1 MSPHSPTPPIHPSTH
16 HDRALYQY
24 MCSISKPIRT
34 PACLKTQSPFR
45 CIGRGK
51 IINKHGAFLFPGHK
65 EVCMASYC
73 PSKVC
78 LVHFDA
84 APVLDV
90 PQFTFFF
97 EQVKI
102 IMDRAK
108 TPCIYRKKEKKTQK
122 KWRQKYSEKPLF
134 KPRDMHCNPI
144 LQLDTA
150 CHLIHYVTKR
160 GYFFGRSASPL
171 KSTGLL
177 YIEFRTSKTPG
188 MDIKEVRK
196 QHARAVAK

>member
-1 MSPHSPTPPIHPSTH
+1 MHLTIKRTHIWKEKQVKITQQTGKTKCSCQSRRTFIWLPSRTSISIRWTWQKLPNSLPSKERRNIYMSPHSPTPPIHPSTH

-90 PQFTFFF
+90 P
-97 EQVKI
+97 
-102 IMDRAK
+102 
-108 TPCIYRKKEKKTQK
+108 
-122 KWRQKYSEKPLF
+122 
-134 KPRDMHCNPI
+134 
-144 LQLDTA
+144 
-150 CHLIHYVTKR
+150 
-160 GYFFGRSASPL
+160 
-171 KSTGLL
+171 
-177 YIEFRTSKTPG
+177 
-188 MDIKEVRK
+188 
-196 QHARAVAK
+196 